1 MPKRF
6 DPALPNRV
14 EPTIEDDVPTILIV
28 DDEEAL
34 RAFLL
39 LRFQQGG
46 YRVLE
51 AWNGQQALHLI
62 ASGSTRPD
70 LVLSDVMM
78 PLIGGQEL
86 CRTLKADPTTADIPV
101 ILMSAV
107 RPDLTA
113 KPDGFVD
120 KPLDLDALESI
131 VRQLLEPR
139 SRTSP

>member
-6 DPALPNRV
+6 DPAQPNRV

-39 LRFQQGG
+39 LKFQQGG

-51 AWNGQQALHLI
+51 AGNGQHALHLI

-70 LVLSDVMM
+70 LVLSDIMM
-78 PLIGGQEL
+78 PLLGGLEL

-107 RPDLTA
+107 RPDLTTE
-113 KPDGFVD
+113 PDGFVD
-120 KPLDLDALESI
+120 KPLDLDALETI

-139 SRTSP
+139 TRSTP